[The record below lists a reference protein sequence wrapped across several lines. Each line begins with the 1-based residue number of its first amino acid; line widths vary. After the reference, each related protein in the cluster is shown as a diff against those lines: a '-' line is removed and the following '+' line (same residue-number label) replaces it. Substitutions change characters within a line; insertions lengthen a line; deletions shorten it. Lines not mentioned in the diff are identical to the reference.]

1 MWAWRRKVAFVLASA
16 VYRKTATTSNDG
28 KAAPFGI
35 RRSSLWAVVREDF
48 FSPSCVTRS
57 TELFP
62 RAVVPY
68 IVALAFSVSAA
79 LWLHEEEIFGGF
91 CVASFFR
98 LPGWAF

>member
-1 MWAWRRKVAFVLASA
+1 MAFVLAAASA
-16 VYRKTATTSNDG
+16 VHRKAATTSNDG

-35 RRSSLWAVVREDF
+35 RRSSLSAVIRGDF

-68 IVALAFSVSAA
+68 ILYSRPRFLRFRGSLAS
-79 LWLHEEEIFGGF
+79 
-91 CVASFFR
+91 
-98 LPGWAF
+98 